1 MIAAKWVFTV
11 DGDGAKPFLDLSKCG
26 PRLAISIL
34 GTLGT
39 TPVITIECSPTD
51 QQADFSPLN
60 IDKTALGTYTTLIF
74 DTIVNPG
81 AGLMRPAYSD
91 AGGTPNFTVRIS
103 G

>member
-1 MIAAKWVFTV
+1 MLAVKWIFTV
-11 DGDGAKPFLDLSKCG
+11 DGDGAEPFLDLSKCG
-26 PRLAISIL
+26 PRLAIAIF

-39 TPVITIECSPTD
+39 TPVITLECAVTAN
-51 QQADFSPLN
+51 QADFTPLN
-60 IDKTALGTYTTLIF
+60 IDKSALGTYTALIF

-81 AGLMRPAYSD
+81 SGFMRPVYSD

>member
-1 MIAAKWVFTV
+1 MLAAKWVFTV
-11 DGDGAKPFLDLSKCG
+11 DGDGGKPFLDLAKCG

-39 TPVITIECSPTD
+39 TPVITIECSHTD
-51 QQADFSPLN
+51 VQADFSVLN
-60 IDKTALGTYTTLIF
+60 IDETAHGTYTTLIF

-81 AGLMRPAYSD
+81 TGFMRPAYAD